1 MLEAKK
7 LSFQYGEKKVLTD
20 ITFSVQKGEMLGI
33 LGPNGSGKTTL
44 FKLISG
50 IVIPN
55 AGELFIKGRKVSE
68 YKQKEFAQIVST
80 LSQQTA
86 EAFSYTVEEIV
97 SMGRYAHQKGWVQG
111 LSREDKAVIH
121 SAMEQTGI
129 SHYSNTLI
137 GELSGGEK
145 QRVYLAQCLAQ
156 EPEIL
161 LLDEPTNHLD
171 LSFQKELLELLKEWS
186 KKRGLTVVCIFHDLN
201 LASLYCDRLLL
212 LHNSEIEADSHPRNV
227 LQEDKIKKVYGTD
240 VIRAQHPQV
249 PAANLVLSL
258 RESSADLQEEVG
270 EANLTL
276 SKEYIAITT
285 DIPLKS
291 LSSGV
296 TGAGIGWHKYF
307 INRHVNKDY
316 NCDDYKMEMNDYLVK
331 NGFLPSETV
340 AMMTAVELED
350 TVYRKYQAGATSL
363 FFVVTASVG
372 NPADAALSE
381 QHSSLIVPGTINIWI
396 FINGELSEQAF
407 LQCAMTATETKAS
420 VLRNRQVTDPATGTP
435 ATGTPT
441 DSLLVAATQK
451 GKFHE
456 FGGNITDLGKAV
468 AKGVYEVMTMA
479 LDKRQN
485 RKTALERGM
494 K

>member
-1 MLEAKK
+1 MLEAKG
-7 LSFQYGEKKVLTD
+7 LSFQYGEKIVLKE
-20 ITFSVQKGEMLGI
+20 ITFSVKKGEMLGI

-50 IVIPN
+50 ILSPD
-55 AGELFIKGRKVSE
+55 AGDLLIKGREISG
-68 YKQKEFAQIVST
+68 YKQKEFARIVST
-80 LSQQTA
+80 LSQQSA

-97 SMGRYAHQKGWVQG
+97 SMGRYAHQTGWMQG
-111 LSREDKAVIH
+111 LSKEDKAVIQA
-121 SAMEQTGI
+121 AMEQTGI

-171 LSFQKELLELLKEWS
+171 LSFQKELLELLRVWS
-186 KKRGLTVVCIFHDLN
+186 RKKGLTVVCIFHDLN

-212 LHNSEIEADSHPRNV
+212 LHNNEIETDSNPREV
-227 LQEDKIKKVYGTD
+227 LQEDRIKKVYGTD
-240 VIRAQHPQV
+240 VVRAQHPQV
-249 PAANLVLSL
+249 PAAHLMLSPTA
-258 RESSADLQEEVG
+258 SAGIQERISKS
-270 EANLTL
+270 NLTV
-276 SKEYIAITT
+276 SQEYIAITT
-285 DIPLKS
+285 ETPLKS

-296 TGAGIGWHKYF
+296 TGAGIGWHKHF

-316 NCDDYKMEMNDYLVK
+316 NCDDYKVEMESYLIK

-350 TVYRKYQAGATSL
+350 VAYREYQTGSTSL
-363 FFVVTASVG
+363 FIIVTASVG
-372 NPADAALSE
+372 NPVDAALSE
-381 QHSSLIVPGTINIWI
+381 QHSSHIVPGTINIWV

-407 LQCAMTATETKAS
+407 LQTAMTVTETKAS
-420 VLRNRQVTDPATGTP
+420 VLRNRKITDPFTGTT

-441 DSLLVAATQK
+441 DSVLVAATQN
-451 GKFHE
+451 GEFHE
-456 FGGNITDLGKAV
+456 FGGSITSLGKAV
-468 AKGVYEVMTMA
+468 SKGVCEVLNVA
-479 LDKRQN
+479 LDKREN
-485 RKTALERGM
+485 RKKAWKEG
-494 K
+494 

>member
-1 MLEAKK
+1 MLEVKG
-7 LSFQYGEKKVLTD
+7 LSFQYGEKLILKD
-20 ITFSVQKGEMLGI
+20 ITFSVKKGEMLGI

-50 IVIPN
+50 ILEPD
-55 AGELFIKGRKVSE
+55 AGKLLIKGREISE
-68 YKQKEFAQIVST
+68 YKQKEFARIVSS
-80 LSQQTA
+80 LSQQSS

-97 SMGRYAHQKGWVQG
+97 SMGRYAHQTGWMQG
-111 LSREDKAVIH
+111 LSMEDKAVIQ

-171 LSFQKELLELLKEWS
+171 LSFQKELLELLGVWS
-186 KKRGLTVVCIFHDLN
+186 RKKDLTVVCIFHDLN

-212 LHNSEIEADSHPRNV
+212 LHRNEIETDSNPREV
-227 LQEDKIKKVYGTD
+227 LQEDRIKKVYGAD

-249 PAANLVLSL
+249 PAAHIMLSPTAV
-258 RESSADLQEEVG
+258 STVKQEGIG
-270 EANLTL
+270 EDNLTI
-276 SKEYIAITT
+276 SQEYIAITT
-285 DIPLKS
+285 EVPLKS
-291 LSSGV
+291 LSSGI
-296 TGAGIGWHKYF
+296 TGAGIGWHKHF

-316 NCDDYKMEMNDYLVK
+316 NCDDYKVEMDSYLIK

-350 TVYRKYQAGATSL
+350 AAYREYKAGSTSL
-363 FFVVTASVG
+363 FIIVTASAG
-372 NPADAALSE
+372 NPVDAALSE
-381 QHSSLIVPGTINIWI
+381 QHSSYIVPSTINIWV

-407 LQCAMTATETKAS
+407 LQCAMTVTETKAS
-420 VLRNRQVTDPATGTP
+420 VLQHRDVTDPFTGTT
-435 ATGTPT
+435 AT
-441 DSLLVAATQK
+441 DSLLVAATQN
-451 GKFHE
+451 GEFHE
-456 FGGNITDLGKAV
+456 FGGNLTSLGKAV
-468 AKGVYEVMTMA
+468 AKGVFEVMNVA
-479 LDKRQN
+479 LDKREK
-485 RKTALERGM
+485 RKKA
-494 K
+494 